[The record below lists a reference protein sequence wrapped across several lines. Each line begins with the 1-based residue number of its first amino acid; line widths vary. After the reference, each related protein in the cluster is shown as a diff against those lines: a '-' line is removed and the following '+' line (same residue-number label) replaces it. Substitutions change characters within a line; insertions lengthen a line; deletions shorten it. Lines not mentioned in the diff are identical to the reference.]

1 MDTTGS
7 GLRLRAA
14 ATAGF
19 PICELPVGPPRDFD
33 LGGGTVLEVSKTK
46 SATRDEASRLA
57 GLGRTRP
64 FSA

>member
-7 GLRLRAA
+7 GPRLRAA

-19 PICELPVGPPRDFD
+19 PICELPVGPPEISIS
-33 LGGGTVLEVSKTK
+33 GGTVLEVSKAK
-46 SATRDEASRLA
+46 DADRDEASRLA